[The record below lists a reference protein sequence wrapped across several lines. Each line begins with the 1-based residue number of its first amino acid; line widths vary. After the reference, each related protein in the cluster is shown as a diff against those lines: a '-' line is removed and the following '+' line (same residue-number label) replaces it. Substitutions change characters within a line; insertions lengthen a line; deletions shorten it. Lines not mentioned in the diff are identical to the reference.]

1 MIKDYLIV
9 HKNIVPKNVLLVI
22 EAEKLINEEHY
33 SVSDACKKVDISRGT
48 FYKYKDLVFMPS
60 HDFGKKAIFTFVL
73 ENTKGVLSNLL
84 NYIASRGGNILS
96 INQEFPINGIAYV
109 TLTIDVIEAI
119 DELNLFLDEVVKLN
133 GVRSA
138 KLLAI
143 E

>member
-1 MIKDYLIV
+1 MIKDFLIV
-9 HKNIVPKNVLLVI
+9 HKDIVPKNVMMVLAAQKLV
-22 EAEKLINEEHY
+22 NEENY

-60 HDFGKKAIFTFVL
+60 HDFGKKAIFSFTL

-84 NYIASRGGNILS
+84 NYVAGRGGNILS
-96 INQEFPINGIAYV
+96 INQEMPINGLAFV
-109 TLTIDVIEAI
+109 TLTIDVIEVI
-119 DELNLFLDEVVKLN
+119 DELNTFLDETLKLS